1 MRGADLTDRL
11 SGHVTVTAYQGGWK
25 CKYMRGADLTDRLS
39 GHVTVTA
46 YQGGWKCKY
55 MRGADLTQTDCQVM
69 LLLQH
74 IRVAGNVS
82 T

>member
-1 MRGADLTDRL
+1 MRRADLTDRL
-11 SGHVTVTAYQGGWK
+11 SGHVTVTAYQGDWK
-25 CKYMRGADLTDRLS
+25 CKYMRR
-39 GHVTVTA
+39 
-46 YQGGWKCKY
+46 
-55 MRGADLTQTDCQVM
+55 ADLTQTDCQVM